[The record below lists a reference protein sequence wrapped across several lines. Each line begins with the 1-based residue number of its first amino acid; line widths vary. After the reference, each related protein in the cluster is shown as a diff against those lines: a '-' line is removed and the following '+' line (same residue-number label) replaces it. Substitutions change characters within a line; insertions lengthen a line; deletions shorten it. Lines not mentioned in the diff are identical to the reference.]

1 MQAGKQAAEKSVQLS
16 KTISVRSRTALNA
29 LGCTGGLDSCATAET
44 IRAAVAA
51 ESFRLQAS
59 DMGSGLVG
67 GKARASLSSLATIGK
82 SLLATGDSAS
92 TAGAASGASMGA
104 AASAKRS
111 SVVFGID
118 DEDEDDDEDDEGTY
132 RPPADSVGGADG
144 DTDDAAGGR
153 LRSAEAKA
161 VAGASA
167 EQPLHCRQRPLS
179 ARPLLR
185 RIFVSAFGVRLCAA
199 EGPIHAARHRQQRA
213 ESFRRVC
220 LFIASD

>member
-1 MQAGKQAAEKSVQLS
+1 
-16 KTISVRSRTALNA
+16 
-29 LGCTGGLDSCATAET
+29 
-44 IRAAVAA
+44 
-51 ESFRLQAS
+51 
-59 DMGSGLVG
+59 MG
-67 GKARASLSSLATIGK
+67 
-82 SLLATGDSAS
+82 
-92 TAGAASGASMGA
+92 

-153 LRSAEAKA
+153 LRSAEVKA

-220 LFIASD
+220 LCIAID

>member
-1 MQAGKQAAEKSVQLS
+1 
-16 KTISVRSRTALNA
+16 
-29 LGCTGGLDSCATAET
+29 
-44 IRAAVAA
+44 
-51 ESFRLQAS
+51 
-59 DMGSGLVG
+59 VG

-82 SLLATGDSAS
+82 SLLATGDGASA
-92 TAGAASGASMGA
+92 AGAASGASMG

-132 RPPADSVGGADG
+132 RPPADSFGGADG

-167 EQPLHCRQRPLS
+167 EQPLRCRQRPLS

-185 RIFVSAFGVRLCAA
+185 CIFVSAFGVRLCAA

-213 ESFRRVC
+213 ESGGLPLYR
-220 LFIASD
+220 D

>member
-1 MQAGKQAAEKSVQLS
+1 LQAGKQAAEKSVQLS

-82 SLLATGDSAS
+82 SLLATGDGASA
-92 TAGAASGASMGA
+92 AGAASGASMG